1 MYQQYAAQSPPTPP
15 FQDQSAS
22 QPYPQPYLQSSVNS
36 SQPESGYQSNPQ
48 WQSAAHMQQPLPQS
62 PHSIV
67 GSQYCAPH
75 PVTFYVK
82 DKLLSWSCG
91 DVSILDGQG
100 GLAFTLDSKAMSM
113 RGNRVLKDVA
123 GNPVCAMKQKVHAAV
138 CCVQTHHL
146 S

>member
-1 MYQQYAAQSPPTPP
+1 
-15 FQDQSAS
+15 
-22 QPYPQPYLQSSVNS
+22 
-36 SQPESGYQSNPQ
+36 
-48 WQSAAHMQQPLPQS
+48 MQQPLPQS

-138 CCVQTHHL
+138 CCVQTHLHL